1 MTKNL
6 FKSSI
11 LYIFVLFFSACS
23 NPVFYNISKE
33 VRLQDATVMGSINSI
48 VRFTQNGKEYLVCQN
63 GNTLYYKETG
73 TDRVSNESVWTARPN
88 KTFPSFYYSYEEGD
102 YKGEYVLKCAA
113 DSNFVYL
120 LTAELRI
127 DLDRGEAV
135 PKCYRLYSTNDLAS
149 DSWTLLESFS
159 KNLNSYISDNVYKGY
174 PLLFCTN
181 SINTANRVAFIR
193 NNDTANTNNTQ
204 SCKYYKLSGASEP
217 AEITPPESRL
227 DGTT

>member
-73 TDRVSNESVWTARPN
+73 T
-88 KTFPSFYYSYEEGD
+88 
-102 YKGEYVLKCAA
+102 
-113 DSNFVYL
+113 
-120 LTAELRI
+120 
-127 DLDRGEAV
+127 
-135 PKCYRLYSTNDLAS
+135 
-149 DSWTLLESFS
+149 
-159 KNLNSYISDNVYKGY
+159 
-174 PLLFCTN
+174 
-181 SINTANRVAFIR
+181 
-193 NNDTANTNNTQ
+193 
-204 SCKYYKLSGASEP
+204 
-217 AEITPPESRL
+217 
-227 DGTT
+227 